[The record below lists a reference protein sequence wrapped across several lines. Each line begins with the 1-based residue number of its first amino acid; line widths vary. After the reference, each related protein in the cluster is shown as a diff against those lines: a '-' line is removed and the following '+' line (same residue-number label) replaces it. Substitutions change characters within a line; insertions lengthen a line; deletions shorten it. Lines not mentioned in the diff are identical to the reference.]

1 MKHFGGKSLKKESF
15 FDTITEGLC
24 DFWIRVQN
32 KSKLDIAI
40 LIVGILL
47 AITVF
52 AILTF
57 SVLQAVAGS
66 PVTNDQMDIIATAPS
81 ASEVADSGYDQTA
94 AVIDKE
100 VFDGTVLIEGEDAG
114 QDYLDETLFIG
125 DSNTVRMVT
134 LGHAA
139 EENTLAAVSMGIQHV
154 LSSNCMNFQGYGY
167 VSVPTAVELMQPK
180 RIIITYG
187 TNNAYSSPDDFIEWY
202 KDALSYIRE
211 AWDYADIIINA
222 VPPVAKTRSYPQI
235 TMKTIDEFNL
245 KLAELAKE
253 EGYYFLNSSEALKGD
268 DGYAVP
274 GYMERDGIHLSA
286 EGMDVLMKYISTHP
300 LETEDRRPMPL
311 DDIPKHIQTPDTFF
325 NPPAPSSVQTSASA
339 DSSEDVCT
347 NHQWG
352 VTDTMTGIQVCQICG
367 ATQQDPTW
375 TAHTHTWGAT
385 DQTTGKQTCTG
396 CGATQQDPTWTAPH
410 THTWG
415 ATDQA
420 TGKQTCTSCGATQQ
434 DPTWTAPHT
443 HTWGATDPNT
453 GTQTCTSCGATQ
465 QDPSWTPPH
474 THTWGATD
482 PNTGVQTC
490 TGCGATQQDPSW
502 TPPHTHTWGAT
513 DPNTGVQTCTG
524 CGATQQDPSWTPPV
538 TTPPAS
544 TPTAPAA

>member
-1 MKHFGGKSLKKESF
+1 MKKESF

-66 PVTNDQMDIIATAPS
+66 PVTNDQMDIIAAAPS

-134 LGHAA
+134 LGHAT

-253 EGYYFLNSSEALKGD
+253 EGYYFLNCSEALKGD

-375 TAHTHTWGAT
+375 TAHTHTWGAVNPAT
-385 DQTTGKQTCTG
+385 STQTCTI
-396 CGATQQDPTWTAPH
+396 CGATQQ
-410 THTWG
+410 
-415 ATDQA
+415 
-420 TGKQTCTSCGATQQ
+420 
-434 DPTWTAPHT
+434 HT
-443 HTWGATDPNT
+443 HTWGATDPTT
-453 GTQTCTSCGATQ
+453 GQRICSTCGAAGK
-465 QDPSWTPPH
+465 DPSWIPPAQTTPTVPPAETTPTTPPAE
-474 THTWGATD
+474 TTPTVPPAETT
-482 PNTGVQTC
+482 PT
-490 TGCGATQQDPSW
+490 
-502 TPPHTHTWGAT
+502 TPPAETTPT
-513 DPNTGVQTCTG
+513 
-524 CGATQQDPSWTPPV
+524 TPPAETTPTTPPAETTPTTPPAETTPTTPPAETTPTTPPAETTP

>member
-66 PVTNDQMDIIATAPS
+66 PVTNDQMDIIAAAPS

-134 LGHAA
+134 LGHAT

-253 EGYYFLNSSEALKGD
+253 EGYYFLNCSEALKGD

-375 TAHTHTWGAT
+375 TA
-385 DQTTGKQTCTG
+385 
-396 CGATQQDPTWTAPH
+396 
-410 THTWG
+410 
-415 ATDQA
+415 
-420 TGKQTCTSCGATQQ
+420 
-434 DPTWTAPHT
+434 PHT

-502 TPPHTHTWGAT
+502 TPPHTHTWGPT
-513 DPNTGVQTCTG
+513 DANTGVQTCTG

>member
-66 PVTNDQMDIIATAPS
+66 PVTNDQMDIIAAAPS

-375 TAHTHTWGAT
+375 TA
-385 DQTTGKQTCTG
+385 
-396 CGATQQDPTWTAPH
+396 
-410 THTWG
+410 
-415 ATDQA
+415 
-420 TGKQTCTSCGATQQ
+420 
-434 DPTWTAPHT
+434 PHT

-502 TPPHTHTWGAT
+502 TPPHTHTWGPT
-513 DPNTGVQTCTG
+513 DPNTGIQVCTGG

>member
-66 PVTNDQMDIIATAPS
+66 PVTNDQMDIIAAAPS

-167 VSVPTAVELMQPK
+167 VSVPKAVELMQPK
-180 RIIITYG
+180 RITITYG
-187 TNNAYSSPDDFIEWY
+187 TNNAYSSADTFIEWY
-202 KDALSYIRE
+202 KDAIDTIRE
-211 AWDYADIIINA
+211 SWDYADIIINA
-222 VPPVAKTRSYPQI
+222 VPPVSKTRSYPQI

-253 EGYYFLNSSEALKGD
+253 EGCYFLNSSEALKGS
-268 DGYAVP
+268 DGYAAA
-274 GYMERDGIHLSA
+274 GYMERDGIHLSQ
-286 EGMDVLMKYISTHP
+286 EGMDALMEYVRTHP
-300 LETEDRRPMPL
+300 LETEDRRPTPL
-311 DDIPKHIQTPDTFF
+311 KDVPKHIQTPDTFF

-339 DSSEDVCT
+339 ASSEAVCT

-352 VTDTMTGIQVCQICG
+352 VTDTMTGVQVCQICG
-367 ATQQDPTW
+367 ATRQDPSW
-375 TAHTHTWGAT
+375 TAHTHTWGTT
-385 DQTTGKQTCTG
+385 DQTTGLHVCSG
-396 CGATQQDPTWTAPH
+396 CGLVEPDR
-410 THTWG
+410 
-415 ATDQA
+415 
-420 TGKQTCTSCGATQQ
+420 
-434 DPTWTAPHT
+434 
-443 HTWGATDPNT
+443 
-453 GTQTCTSCGATQ
+453 
-465 QDPSWTPPH
+465 SWTPPAE
-474 THTWGATD
+474 T
-482 PNTGVQTC
+482 
-490 TGCGATQQDPSW
+490 
-502 TPPHTHTWGAT
+502 TP
-513 DPNTGVQTCTG
+513 
-524 CGATQQDPSWTPPV
+524 
-538 TTPPAS
+538 TPPAETTPTPPAETTPTPPTS
-544 TPTAPAA
+544 TPTPPTSTPTPPTSTPTPPAETTPTTPAA